1 MYSARPMNQKYQAYA
16 AASMTVGKLRQVI
29 MLYDGAIRF
38 VQQSIEAINQKD
50 YTTRYNMLTKTT
62 DIIMGLQ
69 TSLDYDNGGEIS
81 KLLYNYYASL
91 DARIFS
97 VHRSNDVTV
106 LEAVVKELRQMRD
119 TWEGIDQEDN
129 NKRAAAAPVIAAPI
143 TPKMAPADYIAGA
156 GVSA

>member
-1 MYSARPMNQKYQAYA
+1 MYSAKPMNQKYQAYA

-29 MLYDGAIRF
+29 MLYDGSIRF
-38 VQQSIEAINQKD
+38 VQQSIEAIKQKD

-62 DIIMGLQ
+62 DILMGLQ

-97 VHRSNDVTV
+97 VHRSNDVAV
-106 LEAVVKELRQMRD
+106 LEGVVKELRMMRD
-119 TWEGIDQEDN
+119 TWEAIDLQEN
-129 NKRAAAAPVIAAPI
+129 SKRAAVAPVSAPVVH
-143 TPKMAPADYIAGA
+143 TPAVPADYIAGA